1 MASVPGGRASRRKRS
16 SATAIIDQPCRQM
29 TMIILAISI
38 LITSRA
44 ITMIDTIVEGAIM
57 VISIT
62 IMAIDDRWIELNN

>member
-1 MASVPGGRASRRKRS
+1 
-16 SATAIIDQPCRQM
+16 
-29 TMIILAISI
+29 MIILAISI